1 LTLDVTAVPADRVG
15 PGTPVELLGE
25 AFGVDDLAAAAS
37 TIGYEVLTRLGR
49 RFERR
54 WLAAEAAP

>member
-1 LTLDVTAVPADRVG
+1 
-15 PGTPVELLGE
+15 LGE

-37 TIGYEVLTRLGR
+37 TIGYEILTRLGR

-54 WLAAEAAP
+54 WVGAEGVG